1 MAHPTTSARST
12 RPTRSTPNKQP
23 THSGEG
29 HLVNNLVTFAV
40 MMVMFLGSIFALTF
54 FDQHNVWAFAVCLTL
69 FFLAFWV
76 PQTILGRS
84 DTGPT
89 LAEGDRK
96 A

>member
-1 MAHPTTSARST
+1 MSHTTTSSERTAPR
-12 RPTRSTPNKQP
+12 KQP

-40 MMVMFLGSIFALTF
+40 MMVLFLGAVGSLAF
-54 FDQHNVWAFAVCLTL
+54 FDQNNVWAFAVCLTL
-69 FFLAFWV
+69 FFLAFWI
-76 PQTILGRS
+76 PQSILGRS

-89 LAEGDRK
+89 LAKGDRK